1 MIDRQREHPMPNSNI
16 FESKVRRPWG
26 QAPMVLLILWGVAV
40 QPALAQ
46 DEPLRLLTLD
56 EAISLAQRNNPSFL
70 STSNDTGVAEW
81 GVREAYAGFLP
92 TVTTSSSAQYVAAG
106 TQSFGT
112 FTGADIG
119 AGSTDYYLS
128 DYALRLNLQLSG
140 RTFFRTKRARAERG
154 AAYAGV
160 EAASFTLSTD
170 VTRQYL
176 LTLRAQE
183 GVRVAERQFQRADEN
198 FELASARVRVGSAVS
213 TEGKQA
219 EVERGRAEVAVLQA
233 QNLLAAERLR
243 LVEQLGGALDANVE
257 LENTFDLQPVT
268 QDRETLIATAM
279 DGHPQLR
286 SLRASRSARIA
297 GLREARSDY
306 LPSISLGAT
315 WSGFSRELGD
325 TDFLLSQ
332 ARNSMAS
339 RRENCK
345 FNNLV
350 SAGLSQPLPGF
361 PSDCSGFT
369 LTPADEQALL
379 DGNRVF
385 PLDFQRSPL
394 SASLTI
400 SFPVFTGF
408 SRQRASEE
416 ASAAEKDAEYA
427 ERAEELR
434 LRSEIATR
442 HGDVETTLRIAEI
455 EGRNRD
461 VAEEQLDLARER
473 YRLGAAAFL
482 ELLEAQ
488 SSMAEAERDYLAA
501 VYNYHDALSALES
514 AVGIQLRR

>member
-1 MIDRQREHPMPNSNI
+1 MTDRHREDLVLDHTKTDTPARALFVCSALLFVGLLVFAPT
-16 FESKVRRPWG
+16 PATG
-26 QAPMVLLILWGVAV
+26 Q
-40 QPALAQ
+40 
-46 DEPLRLLTLD
+46 DSEPRILTLE
-56 EAISLAQRNNPSFL
+56 EAISLAQRHNPAFL
-70 STSNDTGVAEW
+70 TRSNDTGVAEW

-92 TVTTSSSAQYVAAG
+92 TVTTNMRAQYVAAG

-119 AGSTDYYLS
+119 AGSTDYFLS
-128 DYALRLNLQLSG
+128 DYALRLNLSLSG
-140 RTFFRTKRARAERG
+140 RTFFRAKRARAERG

-198 FELASARVRVGSAVS
+198 FELASARVRVGSAVA

-219 EVERGRAEVAVLQA
+219 EVERGRAEVAVLGA
-233 QNLLAAERLR
+233 HNLLAAERLR
-243 LVEQLGGALDANVE
+243 LVEQLGGALDDNVV
-257 LENTFDLQPVT
+257 LENTFDLQAVT

-279 DGHPQLR
+279 EIHPQLR
-286 SLRASRSARIA
+286 SLRATRSAAIA

-306 LPSISLGAT
+306 LPTVSLGAT

-325 TDFLLSQ
+325 TDFLVGQ
-332 ARNSMAS
+332 ARDRVDSQ
-339 RRENCK
+339 RDNCL
-345 FNNLV
+345 FLNQV
-350 SAGLSQPLPGF
+350 SVGLSQPLAGYPR
-361 PSDCSGFT
+361 DCST
-369 LTPADEQALL
+369 LSLSAADEAALL
-379 DGNRVF
+379 RGNRVF
-385 PLDFQRSPL
+385 PFDFQRSPL
-394 SASLTI
+394 SASITVSL
-400 SFPVFTGF
+400 PVFTGF
-408 SRQRASEE
+408 SRQRATEQ
-416 ASAAEKDAEYA
+416 ASAAEQDAEYA

-442 HGDVETTLRIAEI
+442 HGDVQTTLRIAEI
-455 EGRNRD
+455 EGRNRE
-461 VAEEQLDLARER
+461 VAGEQLDLARER

-514 AVGIQLRR
+514 AVGTQLRR